1 MTFHTTEMNVDDADC
16 GPLLDCTTGSLGDEA
31 LEMLLISTQQTN
43 LELCITYAVK
53 RSFLSLLTL
62 SFI

>member
-1 MTFHTTEMNVDDADC
+1 MNIGETDC
-16 GPLLDCTTGSLGDEA
+16 GPLLDCTTGALGDEA

-53 RSFLSLLTL
+53 RSFLSLLSL